1 MTMGYRIKTVAR
13 LTGVP
18 RNTLLAWER
27 RYNLV
32 EPDRADNGYREYTE
46 ADVQRIINIKR
57 LVDRGYK
64 ISEAITLSAQSGGEV
79 LPAPTALSGSA
90 LEDAQEALCTALL
103 RFDRPEATRL
113 VEQLPAVG
121 FETLLDELYLPTLTE
136 VGELWEEGEIS
147 VAQEH
152 FASAFCRE
160 RMVGMLSAL
169 GHGPDTGELVVCAG
183 MAGERHEGGLLSV
196 AVRLALRGARVSYLG
211 PDVPADALLSAC
223 RDRSPAMV
231 CVSATGPRDVAELLA
246 YARTLRRGLGAE
258 VRLAI
263 GGGAVE
269 RLAPAHEPG
278 VEWHRSPQ
286 SLFGSASTA
295 AAR

>member
-1 MTMGYRIKTVAR
+1 MGYRIKTVAR

-64 ISEAITLSAQSGGEV
+64 ISEAITLSAQGGAVEV
-79 LPAPTALSGSA
+79 GPAPASMSGSA

-113 VEQLPAVG
+113 VEQLPSMG

-160 RMVGMLSAL
+160 RMVGMLAAL

-183 MAGERHEGGLLSV
+183 MAGERHEGGLLSL

-223 RDRSPAMV
+223 RDRAPAMV

-246 YARTLRRGLGAE
+246 YARAVRQGLPSE
-258 VRLAI
+258 VRLAV
-263 GGGAVE
+263 GGGAVQ
-269 RLAPAHEPG
+269 RLQPPAEAG

-286 SLFGSASTA
+286 SLFGSASEE

>member
-1 MTMGYRIKTVAR
+1 MGYRIKTVAR

-46 ADVQRIINIKR
+46 EDVQRIIKIKR

-64 ISEAITLSAQSGGEV
+64 ISEAITLASQGGAEVAALASG
-79 LPAPTALSGSA
+79 PALGGSA
-90 LEDAQEALCTALL
+90 LEDVQVSLCTALL
-103 RFDRPEATRL
+103 RFDRPEATRI
-113 VEQLPAVG
+113 VEQLPVMG
-121 FETLLDELYLPTLTE
+121 FETQLDELYLPTLTE

-160 RMVGMLSAL
+160 RMVGMLAAL

-183 MAGERHEGGLLSV
+183 VAGERHEGGLLSV

-211 PDVPADALLSAC
+211 PDVPADALISAC
-223 RDRSPAMV
+223 RDRLPAMV
-231 CVSATGPRDVAELLA
+231 CVSATGPRDLAELLSYVRA
-246 YARTLRRGLGAE
+246 VRRGLPAE
-258 VRLAI
+258 VRLSI
-263 GGGAVE
+263 GGGAIE
-269 RLAPAHEPG
+269 RLQPGAEPG
-278 VEWHRSPQ
+278 VEWHTSPQ
-286 SLFGSASTA
+286 SLFGAPSTA